1 LAKPS
6 EPGAPLLV
14 VFHGLGMNGK
24 NMAAFTGLAQRGPAL
39 GFAVVFPDGWDEVWD
54 GGGRLPGRD
63 GVDDPGF
70 IRALVAALIAEGVAR
85 DGPVSL
91 VGISNGALFAE
102 HLGRHALLAVSGL
115 VLVSGTTTK
124 ASRDGPPRP
133 GQQAAVLCFE
143 GTGDPTMP
151 YEGGRIGGRGFL
163 GMIAAHRARQRRETG
178 DGRVAVA
185 AERVALDS
193 AAGNGG
199 PAELSAEPLPPDR
212 TDLPVTKLSSSA
224 PGRPAVVLY
233 RIEGGGHGWPG
244 GPQEMPSRLIGPI
257 PSELDATG
265 IMLEMARAELGW
277 PGPNAS
283 TT

>member
-1 LAKPS
+1 
-6 EPGAPLLV
+6 
-14 VFHGLGMNGK
+14 
-24 NMAAFTGLAQRGPAL
+24 MAAFTGLAQRGPAL

-124 ASRDGPPRP
+124 ASRDGAPRP

-163 GMIAAHRARQRRETG
+163 GMITAHRARQRREAG
-178 DGRVAVA
+178 D
-185 AERVALDS
+185 
-193 AAGNGG
+193 AGWRWQQKG
-199 PAELSAEPLPPDR
+199 SPL
-212 TDLPVTKLSSSA
+212 T
-224 PGRPAVVLY
+224 GRP
-233 RIEGGGHGWPG
+233 
-244 GPQEMPSRLIGPI
+244 
-257 PSELDATG
+257 
-265 IMLEMARAELGW
+265 
-277 PGPNAS
+277 
-283 TT
+283 